1 MRTRENNSFIF
12 SDMGCR
18 MIATDA
24 TVFPSPLGN
33 TSVRRMV
40 LETRELG
47 FDSIVAIGQ
56 TGWEID
62 GFSVIGGTLIRE
74 PQVKA
79 VINAARANSSGTGLV
94 VVNAG
99 NNGFNRAIIQIK
111 GVHVIRHLHKTEK
124 NSFDH
129 IIARMSAEN
138 NVAIDI
144 DLRPIVMSRG
154 VWRQKTI
161 QRYKDIIGLCER
173 FEFPLTLSSNARS
186 VVELKSVREMVN
198 LASVVGITEPDARE
212 ALAGIRNLIA
222 PRGPVQVVG

>member
-1 MRTRENNSFIF
+1 
-12 SDMGCR
+12 

-138 NVAIDI
+138 HVAIDI
-144 DLRPIVMSRG
+144 DLRPLVMSRG

-198 LASVVGITEPDARE
+198 LASLVGITEPDARE

>member
-1 MRTRENNSFIF
+1 
-12 SDMGCR
+12 

>member
-1 MRTRENNSFIF
+1 
-12 SDMGCR
+12 

-33 TSVRRMV
+33 TSIRRIV

-47 FDSIVAIGQ
+47 FDSVVAIGQ
-56 TGWEID
+56 PGWEKE
-62 GFSVIGGTLIRE
+62 GFSVIGGTLVRE

-79 VINAARANSSGTGLV
+79 VINAARANSSAKGLL

-99 NNGFNRAIIQIK
+99 NNAFNRAIIQVK
-111 GVHVIRHLHKTEK
+111 GVHVLRHLHKTEK

-144 DLRPIVMSRG
+144 DLRPLVMLRG

-161 QRYKDIIGLCER
+161 QRYKDIIGLCDR

-198 LASVVGITEPDARE
+198 LALLLGIEEPDARE
-212 ALAGIRNLIA
+212 ALATIKSLVT
-222 PRGPVQVVG
+222 PVSPVQVVG

>member
-1 MRTRENNSFIF
+1 
-12 SDMGCR
+12 

-56 TGWEID
+56 TGWETE

-79 VINAARANSSGTGLV
+79 VINAARANSPGKGLL

-138 NVAIDI
+138 HVAIDI
-144 DLRPIVMSRG
+144 DLRPLVMSRG

-161 QRYKDIIGLCER
+161 QRYSDIIGLCDR

-198 LASVVGITEPDARE
+198 LASLVGITEPDARK
-212 ALAGIRNLIA
+212 ALAGIRSLIT

>member
-1 MRTRENNSFIF
+1 MRTRENNPRLFF
-12 SDMGCR
+12 SDTGCR

-24 TVFPSPLGN
+24 AVFPSPLGN

-40 LETRELG
+40 IETRELG

-56 TGWEID
+56 PGWEYD

-79 VINAARANSSGTGLV
+79 VINAARANLSDKRLL

-99 NNGFNRAIIQIK
+99 NNAFNRAVIQVK

-129 IIARMSAEN
+129 VVARMSAEN
-138 NVAIDI
+138 HVAIDI
-144 DLRPIVMSRG
+144 DLRPLVMSRG
-154 VWRQKTI
+154 VWRQKTV

-173 FEFPLTLSSNARS
+173 FGFPLTLSSNARS
-186 VVELKSVREMVN
+186 VVELKSVREMVD
-198 LASVVGITEPDARE
+198 LASLVGIAEPDAKDAHE
-212 ALAGIRNLIA
+212 
-222 PRGPVQVVG
+222 

>member
-1 MRTRENNSFIF
+1 M
-12 SDMGCR
+12 
-18 MIATDA
+18 A
-24 TVFPSPLGN
+24 L
-33 TSVRRMV
+33 
-40 LETRELG
+40 
-47 FDSIVAIGQ
+47 
-56 TGWEID
+56 
-62 GFSVIGGTLIRE
+62 LIRE

-79 VINAARANSSGTGLV
+79 VINAARANSPGKGLL

-138 NVAIDI
+138 HVAIDI
-144 DLRPIVMSRG
+144 DLRPLVMSRG

-198 LASVVGITEPDARE
+198 LASLVGIAEPDARE
-212 ALAGIRNLIA
+212 ALAVIKSLIA
-222 PRGPVQVVG
+222 PGWPCAGGRMRPRPPTMRDKRRYVLAKITPSWVCPETKSHLPCSAGSNHVPLGGCNGSRHPDGSRVWG

>member
-1 MRTRENNSFIF
+1 
-12 SDMGCR
+12 

-33 TSVRRMV
+33 TSIRRMV
-40 LETRELG
+40 IETREMG

-56 TGWEID
+56 QGWEQD

-79 VINAARANSSGTGLV
+79 VINAARANSPAKGLL

-99 NNGFNRAIIQIK
+99 NNGFNRAVIQVK

-138 NVAIDI
+138 HVAIDI
-144 DLRPIVMSRG
+144 DLRPLVMSRG
-154 VWRQKTI
+154 IWRQKTI

-173 FEFPLTLSSNARS
+173 FEFPITLSSNARS
-186 VVELKSVREMVN
+186 VVELKSVREMVD
-198 LASVVGITEPDARE
+198 LASLVGIAEPDARK
-212 ALAGIRNLIA
+212 ALAVISSLISPA
-222 PRGPVQVVG
+222 GPVQVVG

>member
-1 MRTRENNSFIF
+1 
-12 SDMGCR
+12 

-33 TSVRRMV
+33 TSIRRMV
-40 LETRELG
+40 LETREMG

-56 TGWEID
+56 QGWEHD
-62 GFSVIGGTLIRE
+62 GFSVIGGTIVRE

-79 VINAARANSSGTGLV
+79 VINAARVNSAAKGLL

-99 NNGFNRAIIQIK
+99 NNGFNRAIIQVK

-138 NVAIDI
+138 HVAIDI
-144 DLRPIVMSRG
+144 DLRPLVMSRG
-154 VWRQKTI
+154 IWRQKTI

-186 VVELKSVREMVN
+186 VVELKSVREMVG
-198 LASVVGITEPDARE
+198 LASLVGIAEPDARK
-212 ALAGIRNLIA
+212 ALAVITSLIS
-222 PRGPVQVVG
+222 PSGPVQVVG

>member
-1 MRTRENNSFIF
+1 
-12 SDMGCR
+12 

-56 TGWEID
+56 PGWQTGD
-62 GFSVIGGTLIRE
+62 FSVIGGTLIRE
-74 PQVKA
+74 PQMKA
-79 VINAARANSSGTGLV
+79 VINAARTNSSGKGLL

-99 NNGFNRAIIQIK
+99 NNTFNRAIIQVK
-111 GVHVIRHLHKTEK
+111 GVHVIRHFHKTEK

-129 IIARMSAEN
+129 IIARMLAEN
-138 NVAIDI
+138 HVAVDI
-144 DLRPIVMSRG
+144 DLRPLVLSRG

-161 QRYKDIIGLCER
+161 QRYKDIVRLYER
-173 FEFPLTLSSNARS
+173 FGFPLTLSSNARS
-186 VVELKSVREMVN
+186 VVELKSVREMVG
-198 LASVVGITEPDARE
+198 LASLVGIEEPDVRV
-212 ALAGIRNLIA
+212 ALATIQTLLS
-222 PRGPVQVVG
+222 PVGPVQVVT

>member
-1 MRTRENNSFIF
+1 
-12 SDMGCR
+12 

-33 TSVRRMV
+33 TSIRRMV
-40 LETRELG
+40 IETRELG

-56 TGWEID
+56 PGWEKE
-62 GFSVIGGTLIRE
+62 GFSVIGGTLVRE

-79 VINAARANSSGTGLV
+79 VINAARVNSPGKGIL

-99 NNGFNRAIIQIK
+99 NNAFNRAIIQVR

-129 IIARMSAEN
+129 IIARMCAEN
-138 NVAIDI
+138 HVAIDI
-144 DLRPIVMSRG
+144 DLRPLVLSRG

-161 QRYKDIIGLCER
+161 QRYRDITGLRER
-173 FEFPLTLSSNARS
+173 FGFPLTLSSNARS
-186 VVELKSVREMVN
+186 VVELKSVREMVD
-198 LASVVGITEPDARE
+198 LASLVGISEPDAIE
-212 ALAGIRNLIA
+212 ALATIKSLVFPG
-222 PRGPVQVVG
+222 GPVQVVG

>member
-1 MRTRENNSFIF
+1 
-12 SDMGCR
+12 

-33 TSVRRMV
+33 SSVRRMV

-198 LASVVGITEPDARE
+198 LASLVGITEPDARE

>member
-1 MRTRENNSFIF
+1 
-12 SDMGCR
+12 

-40 LETRELG
+40 LEIRELG

-62 GFSVIGGTLIRE
+62 GFTVIGGTLVRE

-79 VINAARANSSGTGLV
+79 VINAARANSSGTGLL

-129 IIARMSAEN
+129 LIARMSAEN
-138 NVAIDI
+138 HVAIDI
-144 DLRPIVMSRG
+144 DLRPLVISRG
-154 VWRQKTI
+154 IWRQKTI

-198 LASVVGITEPDARE
+198 LASLVGIAEPDARE
-212 ALAGIRNLIA
+212 ALAAIRGLIT
-222 PRGPVQVVG
+222 PCGPVQVVG

>member
-1 MRTRENNSFIF
+1 
-12 SDMGCR
+12 

-33 TSVRRMV
+33 TSIRRMV
-40 LETRELG
+40 LETREMG

-56 TGWEID
+56 QGWEHD
-62 GFSVIGGTLIRE
+62 GFSVIGGTIVRE

-79 VINAARANSSGTGLV
+79 VINAARVNSPAKGLL

-99 NNGFNRAIIQIK
+99 NNGFNRAIIQVK

-138 NVAIDI
+138 HVAIDI
-144 DLRPIVMSRG
+144 DLRPLVMSRG
-154 VWRQKTI
+154 IWRQKTI

-186 VVELKSVREMVN
+186 VVELKSVREMVG
-198 LASVVGITEPDARE
+198 LASLVGIAEPDARK
-212 ALAGIRNLIA
+212 ALAMITSLIS
-222 PRGPVQVVG
+222 PVGPVQVVG

>member
-1 MRTRENNSFIF
+1 
-12 SDMGCR
+12 

-33 TSVRRMV
+33 TSIRRMV
-40 LETRELG
+40 IETRELG

-56 TGWEID
+56 QGWERD

-79 VINAARANSSGTGLV
+79 VINAARVNSPIKGLL

-99 NNGFNRAIIQIK
+99 NNGFNRAIIQVK

-138 NVAIDI
+138 HVAIDI
-144 DLRPIVMSRG
+144 DLRPLVMSRG
-154 VWRQKTI
+154 IWRQKTI

-173 FEFPLTLSSNARS
+173 FEFPITLSSNARS
-186 VVELKSVREMVN
+186 VVELKSVREMVG
-198 LASVVGITEPDARE
+198 LASLLGIAEPDARK
-212 ALAGIRNLIA
+212 ALSVISSLISPA
-222 PRGPVQVVG
+222 GPVQVVR

>member
-1 MRTRENNSFIF
+1 
-12 SDMGCR
+12 

-40 LETRELG
+40 IEARELG

-56 TGWEID
+56 QGWETD
-62 GFSVIGGTLIRE
+62 GFSVIGGTLVRE
-74 PQVKA
+74 TQVKA
-79 VINAARANSSGTGLV
+79 VINAARANSPGKGLL

-99 NNGFNRAIIQIK
+99 NNSFNRAIIQIK

-138 NVAIDI
+138 NVAIDL
-144 DLRPIVMSRG
+144 DLRPLVMSRG

-161 QRYKDIIGLCER
+161 QRYKDIIGLWGR

-186 VVELKSVREMVN
+186 VVEMKSVREMVN
-198 LASVVGITEPDARE
+198 LAALVGLGEPGSRDALSAIK
-212 ALAGIRNLIA
+212 ALLTPA
-222 PRGPVQVVG
+222 GPVQVVG

>member
-1 MRTRENNSFIF
+1 
-12 SDMGCR
+12 

-40 LETRELG
+40 MEARELG

-56 TGWEID
+56 PGREID
-62 GFSVIGGTLIRE
+62 GFRVIGGTLIRE
-74 PQVKA
+74 PQIKA
-79 VINAARANSSGTGLV
+79 VINAARANTPGKGLL

-99 NNGFNRAIIQIK
+99 NNSFNRAIIQIR
-111 GVHVIRHLHKTEK
+111 GIHVIRHLHKTEK

-138 NVAIDI
+138 NIAIDI
-144 DLRPIVMSRG
+144 DLRPLVMTRG
-154 VWRQKTI
+154 IWRQKTI
-161 QRYKDIIGLCER
+161 QRYKDVIGLWER

-186 VVELKSVREMVN
+186 VVEMKSVREMVN
-198 LASVVGITEPDARE
+198 LAALVGLGEPGSRE
-212 ALAGIRNLIA
+212 ALSTIKGILTPA
-222 PRGPVQVVG
+222 GPVQVVG

>member
-1 MRTRENNSFIF
+1 
-12 SDMGCR
+12 

-56 TGWEID
+56 TGWETE

-79 VINAARANSSGTGLV
+79 VINAARANSPGKGLL

-138 NVAIDI
+138 HIAIDI
-144 DLRPIVMSRG
+144 DLRPLVMSRG

-161 QRYKDIIGLCER
+161 QRYSDIIGLCDR

-198 LASVVGITEPDARE
+198 LASLVGITEPDAST
-212 ALAGIRNLIA
+212 ALAGIRSLIT

>member
-1 MRTRENNSFIF
+1 
-12 SDMGCR
+12 

-33 TSVRRMV
+33 TSIRRMV
-40 LETRELG
+40 IETRELG

-56 TGWEID
+56 QGWERD
-62 GFSVIGGTLIRE
+62 GFSGIGGTLIRE

-79 VINAARANSSGTGLV
+79 VINAARVNSPIKGLL

-99 NNGFNRAIIQIK
+99 NNGFNRAIIQVK

-138 NVAIDI
+138 HVAIDI
-144 DLRPIVMSRG
+144 DLRPLVMSRG
-154 VWRQKTI
+154 IWRQKTI

-173 FEFPLTLSSNARS
+173 FEFPITLSSNARS
-186 VVELKSVREMVN
+186 VVELKSVREMVG
-198 LASVVGITEPDARE
+198 LASLLGIAEPDARK
-212 ALAGIRNLIA
+212 ALSVISSLISPA
-222 PRGPVQVVG
+222 GPVQVVR

>member
-1 MRTRENNSFIF
+1 
-12 SDMGCR
+12 

-33 TSVRRMV
+33 TSIRRMV

-62 GFSVIGGTLIRE
+62 GFSVIGGTLVRE

-79 VINAARANSSGTGLV
+79 VINAARANSSGTGVL

-138 NVAIDI
+138 HVAIDI
-144 DLRPIVMSRG
+144 DLRPLVMSRG
-154 VWRQKTI
+154 IWRQKTI

-198 LASVVGITEPDARE
+198 LASLVGIAEPDARE
-212 ALAGIRNLIA
+212 ALAAIRGLIA
-222 PRGPVQVVG
+222 PCGPVQVVG

>member
-1 MRTRENNSFIF
+1 
-12 SDMGCR
+12 

-33 TSVRRMV
+33 TSLRRMV
-40 LETRELG
+40 IETRELG

-56 TGWEID
+56 QGWETD
-62 GFSVIGGTLIRE
+62 GFSVIGGTLVRE
-74 PQVKA
+74 TQVKA
-79 VINAARANSSGTGLV
+79 VINAARANSPGKGLI

-99 NNGFNRAIIQIK
+99 NNSFNRAIIQIK

-138 NVAIDI
+138 HVAIDI
-144 DLRPIVMSRG
+144 DLRPLVLSRG
-154 VWRQKTI
+154 VWRQRTI

-198 LASVVGITEPDARE
+198 LATLVGLEETGAKE
-212 ALAGIRNLIA
+212 ALSTIKGLLIPA
-222 PRGPVQVVG
+222 GPVQVVG

>member
-1 MRTRENNSFIF
+1 
-12 SDMGCR
+12 

-144 DLRPIVMSRG
+144 DLRPIVISRG

>member
-1 MRTRENNSFIF
+1 
-12 SDMGCR
+12 

-33 TSVRRMV
+33 TSISRMII
-40 LETRELG
+40 ESREMG

-56 TGWEID
+56 SGWEKN

-74 PQVKA
+74 PKVKA
-79 VINAARANSSGTGLV
+79 VLTAARAKTPDKGLL

-99 NNGFNRAIIQIK
+99 NNAFNRAIIQIK

-138 NVAIDI
+138 HVAVDI
-144 DLRPIVMSRG
+144 DLRPLVMSRG
-154 VWRQKTI
+154 IWRQKAI
-161 QRYKDIIGLCER
+161 QRYKDITGLCER

-186 VVELKSVREMVN
+186 VVELKSVREIVN
-198 LASVVGITEPDARE
+198 LASLVGIEESDARE
-212 ALAGIRNLIA
+212 ALATVSHLIA
-222 PRGPVQVVG
+222 PRGPVQVVV

>member
-1 MRTRENNSFIF
+1 
-12 SDMGCR
+12 MGCL

-33 TSVRRMV
+33 TSIRRMV
-40 LETRELG
+40 LETREMG

-56 TGWEID
+56 SGWKTD

-74 PQVKA
+74 PKVKA
-79 VINAARANSSGTGLV
+79 VITAARANTSNKGLL

-99 NNGFNRAIIQIK
+99 NNAFNRALIQIK

-138 NVAIDI
+138 HIAIDI
-144 DLRPIVMSRG
+144 DLRPLVMSRG
-154 VWRQKTI
+154 VWRQKAI
-161 QRYKDIIGLCER
+161 QRYKDITGLCER

-198 LASVVGITEPDARE
+198 LASLVGIEESDARL
-212 ALAGIRNLIA
+212 ALTTINGLIA
-222 PRGPVQVVG
+222 PGGPVQVVG

>member
-1 MRTRENNSFIF
+1 
-12 SDMGCR
+12 

-40 LETRELG
+40 MEARELG

-56 TGWEID
+56 KGWETD
-62 GFSVIGGTLIRE
+62 GFSVIGGTLVRE
-74 PQVKA
+74 TQVKA
-79 VINAARANSSGTGLV
+79 VINAARLNSSEKGLLV
-94 VVNAG
+94 INAG
-99 NNGFNRAIIQIK
+99 NNSFNRAIIQIR

-144 DLRPIVMSRG
+144 DLRPLVMSRG

-161 QRYKDIIGLCER
+161 QRYRDIIGLWER

-198 LASVVGITEPDARE
+198 LATLVGLGEPGSRE
-212 ALAGIRNLIA
+212 ALSTIKGLLTPA
-222 PRGPVQVVG
+222 GPVQVVG

>member
-1 MRTRENNSFIF
+1 
-12 SDMGCR
+12 

-94 VVNAG
+94 IVNAG

>member
-1 MRTRENNSFIF
+1 
-12 SDMGCR
+12 MGCL

-33 TSVRRMV
+33 TSIRRMV
-40 LETRELG
+40 LETREMG

-56 TGWEID
+56 SGWETD

-74 PQVKA
+74 QKVKA
-79 VINAARANSSGTGLV
+79 VITAARANTFNKGLL

-99 NNGFNRAIIQIK
+99 NNAFNRALIQIK
-111 GVHVIRHLHKTEK
+111 GVHIIRHLHKTEK

-138 NVAIDI
+138 HIAIDI
-144 DLRPIVMSRG
+144 DLRPLVMSRG
-154 VWRQKTI
+154 VWRQKAI
-161 QRYKDIIGLCER
+161 QRYKDITGLCER
-173 FEFPLTLSSNARS
+173 FEFPITLSSNARS

-198 LASVVGITEPDARE
+198 LATLVGIEESDARV
-212 ALAGIRNLIA
+212 ALTTINSLIA
-222 PRGPVQVVG
+222 PGGPVRVVG

>member
-1 MRTRENNSFIF
+1 
-12 SDMGCR
+12 

-40 LETRELG
+40 LESRSLG

-56 TGWEID
+56 QGWEQD
-62 GFSVIGGTLIRE
+62 GFSVIGGTLVRE

-79 VINAARANSSGTGLV
+79 VINAARVNSPAKGLL

-99 NNGFNRAIIQIK
+99 NNGFNRAIIQVK

-144 DLRPIVMSRG
+144 DLRPLVMSRG
-154 VWRQKTI
+154 VWRQKTV
-161 QRYKDIIGLCER
+161 QRYKDIIGLCDR
-173 FEFPLTLSSNARS
+173 FEFPLTISSNARS
-186 VVELKSVREMVN
+186 VVELRSVREMVN
-198 LASVVGITEPDARE
+198 LASLVGIAEPDARE
-212 ALAGIRNLIA
+212 ALAVIKSLISPA
-222 PRGPVQVVG
+222 GPVQVVG

>member
-1 MRTRENNSFIF
+1 
-12 SDMGCR
+12 MGCL

-33 TSVRRMV
+33 TSIRRMV
-40 LETRELG
+40 LETREMG

-56 TGWEID
+56 SGWEKD

-74 PQVKA
+74 SKVKA
-79 VINAARANSSGTGLV
+79 VINAARANTPNGLL

-99 NNGFNRAIIQIK
+99 NNAFNRAIIQIK

-138 NVAIDI
+138 HIAIDI
-144 DLRPIVMSRG
+144 DLRPLVMSRG
-154 VWRQKTI
+154 IWRQKAI
-161 QRYKDIIGLCER
+161 QRYKDITGLCER

-186 VVELKSVREMVN
+186 VVELKSVREMVD
-198 LASVVGITEPDARE
+198 LASLVGIEETDARE
-212 ALAGIRNLIA
+212 ALATINGLIA
-222 PRGPVQVVG
+222 PGGPVQVIG